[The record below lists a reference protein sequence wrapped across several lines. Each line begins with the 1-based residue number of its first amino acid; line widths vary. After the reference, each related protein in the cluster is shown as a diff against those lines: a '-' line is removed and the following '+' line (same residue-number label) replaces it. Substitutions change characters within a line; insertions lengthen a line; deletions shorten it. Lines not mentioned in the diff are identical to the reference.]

1 MAQPASSLTD
11 PYQAF
16 DALRDYF
23 FRYYDTPFSVA
34 DERIQAERRQ
44 LLDQD
49 GVTYRR
55 PWIEVRPRYV
65 TSTNE
70 VAGSLAAAGGTADL
84 AEFAGLGLLRGVS
97 RLYLHQEQFVRS
109 VLSGRNAVIT
119 AGTGSG
125 KTEAFLLPVI
135 ASLLQESNEW
145 PSLEATA
152 QQTWWRTPKRPFQAQ
167 RSAEA
172 GHQPSVRTLILYPV
186 NALVEDQLIRL
197 RQALD
202 SPASRRWL
210 RDHRPGHLFYFG
222 RYTGQTPVP
231 GAAGASAA
239 ATKLRKHLNEAD
251 LRAQRAD
258 RADPDGTKRLRYFV
272 PSIDG
277 AEMRSRWDM
286 QADPPDILIT
296 NYSMLN
302 IMLLRERDDT
312 FFSHTRQWLDSS
324 PEHVFNIVVD
334 ELHLYRGT
342 AGTEVA
348 YLLRNLLLRL
358 NLLERP
364 DQIRFLAA
372 SASLNAATDR
382 SFLQGFFG
390 VPGDSFDI
398 IEGHVV
404 GAASSAVSLDRF
416 AEDFIGHSESKQ
428 ADSGAARELIRAA
441 SATDAL
447 LNVCTVMGEA
457 RARSIDDVSAD
468 LFPALEADRRPLAM
482 RGLLAALSSEPDEIP
497 RLRLHLFFRNIQGL
511 WACSNPVCTAVPAAY
526 RSSSRTI
533 GKLYSQPQYQCSCG
547 GRVLD
552 LLYCQTCGDVFLG
565 GYRGEHPERGGLT
578 SFLLPDFPDL
588 DRLPDRANV
597 SRTAQNYLVY
607 WPKAASPVDRKWNR
621 GDYEFEFR
629 PSVYNYASG
638 EIRSSALG
646 ATGWS
651 FHIRTANGD
660 LSRIP
665 PFPIKCPNC
674 GDDWEMWKAGP
685 QMRSVEDSDR
695 TRSSIRPMR
704 TGFEKISQ
712 VLSDGLLRQLGQRKL
727 ILFSDSRQDAAKL
740 SAGIEKRHYQDLLR
754 QLLVTSLS
762 KRQIS
767 DLGLFEAYEKRQ
779 DQSDEAR
786 QARERFRRD
795 YPDESRLLA
804 DVIHDLADPA
814 ERSRADA
821 VRRRLGTA
829 AATLGSLV
837 ADVYEDLLA
846 TGTNPG
852 GPDLSVQKYDQ
863 IVWTQLFQ
871 WSATGPTRRPQ
882 HELGLEARTL
892 IDRIL
897 RSLREECEQ
906 AVYSGAG
913 RDFESIGLAWSSLD
927 PSLSY
932 AAPDGMSDD
941 LFRAIISSSVRILGE
956 MRRFGGLRWPS
967 QEAPGRLRRY
977 WKAVA
982 DSRGFDVDVLKAAV
996 ESAWAVPVR
1005 EFLLDPDRVFLRPPG
1020 NLAWFCP
1027 TCRRQHLQPSGGIC
1041 TQCHSAL
1048 SSARGRRFQADYY
1061 AFLATQA
1068 GEPFRL
1074 HCEELTGQTDA
1085 VDAQARQACFQG
1097 VFLQDEIESVDMID
1111 LLSVT
1116 TTMEVGVDIG
1126 ALQAVMMSNM
1136 PPMRFN
1142 YQQRVGRAGRRA
1154 DAIAIALT
1162 VCRGRSHDDY
1172 YFGRPDRITGDRPP
1186 SPYVDLNRIEI
1197 LRRVFASEILRRAF
1211 LHVKVKDPGVD
1222 LGDSVHGQFGLI
1234 SDWPNHRPKV
1244 GEWLNRSRA
1253 EIALVCDA
1261 LLVRV
1266 DARLQ
1271 SRRGELLGFA
1281 GNPLLDAIG
1290 DAIAL
1295 RGPSPELSEHLAETG
1310 VLPMFG
1316 FPTRVRYLFH
1326 REPRS
1331 AYPWPPIGVIDRD
1344 LAIAVS
1350 QFAPGSEVV
1359 KDKAIHTSVGVAS
1372 WQPVGG
1378 SVVPEPNAL
1387 GPLETVSI
1395 CRTCLFLDPAPAT
1408 SPSCPVCGE
1417 VAPLFANI
1425 SIAQPIGFRT
1435 NFRPRDFE
1443 GSFEWAPRAI
1453 SARLSPDGSTL
1464 VNSVVEHLALSS
1476 GRGRVYVINDNAGQL
1491 FQFAPAAGWTGLLSV
1506 NLADSSRAKELQLP
1520 NLDRTAITTVALAA
1534 TQVTDVLLVGIDN
1547 PPQGIDLD
1555 PRPVSRRGAWYSFGF
1570 LLRQAATRNLDVQ
1583 SAELRV
1589 GLRVITAAGEARGQI
1604 FLADSLENGAGYATH
1619 LGEVGTF
1626 REVLREADEYL
1637 WEKAQANHASL
1648 CDSSCYDC
1656 LRDYYNMPYHPLLDW
1671 RLARDMLAVAMGR
1684 EVDLANSEPQEARL
1698 AKALAND
1705 FGGKFVELDGP
1716 CRGVEFDR
1724 CLLIVCH
1731 PLEDQRLASL
1741 PSRLALAVADAEGLG
1756 FGALTSKPLYLQ
1768 DTFDLLRRPG
1778 AVAAKLL

>member
-1 MAQPASSLTD
+1 MVPITSLTD

-23 FRYYDTPFSVA
+23 FRYYDTPFSLA
-34 DERIQAERRQ
+34 DERIRAERRH

-49 GVTYRR
+49 AVTYRR

-65 TSTNE
+65 LSPND
-70 VAGSLAAAGGTADL
+70 VAASLVAAGGTADL
-84 AEFAGLGLLRGVS
+84 AEFAALGLLRGDIS
-97 RLYLHQEQFVRS
+97 RLYLHQAEFVRA

-125 KTEAFLLPVI
+125 KTEAFLLPI
-135 ASLLQESNEW
+135 LANLLQESKAW
-145 PSLEATA
+145 PSAGPNS
-152 QQTWWRTPKRPFQAQ
+152 QSVWWRTPRRPFQAQ
-167 RSAEA
+167 RSGLA
-172 GHQPSVRTLILYPV
+172 GHEPAVRTLILYPM

-210 RDHRPGHLFYFG
+210 RDHRSGHLFYFG

-231 GAAGASAA
+231 GPLGGSAGL
-239 ATKLRKHLNEAD
+239 TKLRKYLNEAD

-258 RADPDGTKRLRYFV
+258 RSDPDGSRRLRFFV
-272 PSIDG
+272 PSVDG

-286 QADPPDILIT
+286 QTDPPDILIT

-312 FFSHTRQWLDSS
+312 FFTHTRKWLDAS
-324 PEHVFNIVVD
+324 PHNVFHVVVD

-348 YLLRNLLLRL
+348 YLLRNLLVRL
-358 NLLERP
+358 NLLVRP
-364 DQIRFLAA
+364 NQVRFLAA
-372 SASLNAATDR
+372 SASLNAAKDR
-382 SFLQGFFG
+382 GFLEGFFG

-398 IEGHVV
+398 IEGNVV
-404 GAASSAVSLDRF
+404 QASSSTTSLDPF
-416 AEDFIGHSESKQ
+416 SGDFIEVSEGKDLDQ
-428 ADSGAARELIRAA
+428 GAARKLIRAA

-457 RARSIDDVSAD
+457 RARPIDDVSAD
-468 LFPALEADRRPLAM
+468 LFPALEPGRRPIAM
-482 RGLLAALSSEPDEIP
+482 RGLLAALSAEPDEIP

-511 WACSNPVCTAVPAAY
+511 WACSNPACPAVPQEF
-526 RSSSRTI
+526 RSSGRAI
-533 GKLYSQPQYQCSCG
+533 GKLYSQPQYQCTCG

-565 GYRGEHPERGGLT
+565 GYRGEHPERGSLT

-588 DRLPDRANV
+588 DRLPDRADI
-597 SRTAQNYLVY
+597 SRTAQNYLIY
-607 WPKAASPVDRKWNR
+607 WPKVASPVDRKWNR

-629 PSVYNYASG
+629 PSAYEPASG
-638 EIRSSALG
+638 QIRSTALG

-651 FHIRTANGD
+651 FHIRTAKGD

-665 PFPIKCPNC
+665 PFPTKCPNC
-674 GDDWEMWKAGP
+674 GDDWEMWKTGP
-685 QMRSVEDSDR
+685 QMRAVEDSDR
-695 TRSSIRPMR
+695 TRSSIRAMR

-754 QLLVTSLS
+754 QLLVTNLS
-762 KRQIS
+762 KRQAS
-767 DLGLFEAYEKRQ
+767 DLDLFEAYEKRQ
-779 DQSDEAR
+779 DQSQKAKD
-786 QARERFRRD
+786 ARERFRRD
-795 YPDESRLLA
+795 YPEESRLLA
-804 DVIHDLADPA
+804 DDIHGLANPD
-814 ERSRADA
+814 EQLRADEI
-821 VRRRLGTA
+821 RRGLGTP

-837 ADVYEDLLA
+837 ADVYEDLLT

-863 IVWTQLFQ
+863 VVWTHLFR
-871 WSATGPTRRPQ
+871 WGANGPTRRPER
-882 HELGLEARTL
+882 ELGLEGRTL
-892 IDRIL
+892 RDRIL
-897 RSLREECEQ
+897 QSLREECEQ

-927 PSLSY
+927 PSVSY
-932 AAPDGMSDD
+932 AAPEGMNDE

-982 DSRGFDVDVLKAAV
+982 DSHGFDLDVLKGAV
-996 ESAWAVPVR
+996 ESAWVVPVR
-1005 EFLLDPDRVFLRPPG
+1005 EFLLDPDRLFLRPPG

-1041 TQCHSAL
+1041 TQCHAVL
-1048 SSARGRRFQADYY
+1048 THGRERQFEADYY

-1068 GEPFRL
+1068 GAPFRL

-1085 VDAQARQACFQG
+1085 VDAQARQARFQG
-1097 VFLQDEIESVDMID
+1097 VFLQDEIESVDVID

-1197 LRRVFASEILRRAF
+1197 LRRVFAGEILRRAF
-1211 LHVKVKDPGVD
+1211 LQVKVKDPGVD

-1234 SDWPNHRPKV
+1234 SDWPSHKPKI
-1244 GEWLNRSRA
+1244 GEWLKQSRT
-1253 EIALVCDA
+1253 EIALVCDG

-1266 DARLQ
+1266 DPRLQ

-1281 GNPLLDAIG
+1281 GTPLLDAVDAAIG
-1290 DAIAL
+1290 L
-1295 RGPSPELSEHLAETG
+1295 SGPSTELSEHLAETG

-1331 AYPWPPIGVIDRD
+1331 PYPWPPNGVIDRD

-1359 KDKAIHTSVGVAS
+1359 KDKAIHTAVGVAS
-1372 WQPVGG
+1372 WQPAGG
-1378 SVVPEPNAL
+1378 SVVPESNAL
-1387 GPLETVSI
+1387 GSLETVSI
-1395 CRTCLFLDPAPAT
+1395 CRTCLFLDPAPAA

-1453 SARLSPDGSTL
+1453 AARLSPDASTL
-1464 VNSVVEHLALSS
+1464 VNSTVEQLALSS

-1491 FQFAPAAGWTGLLSV
+1491 FQFARAAGWTGLLSV

-1520 NLDRTAITTVALAA
+1520 NLDRTAITSVALAA
-1534 TQVTDVLLVGIDN
+1534 TQVTDVLLVGINN
-1547 PPQGIDLD
+1547 PPPGIDLD

-1570 LLRQAATRNLDVQ
+1570 LLRQAATRHLDVQ

-1619 LGEVGTF
+1619 LGDAATF
-1626 REVLREADEYL
+1626 REVLREAAEYL
-1637 WEKAQANHASL
+1637 REKAQANHASL

-1671 RLARDMLAVAMGR
+1671 RLASDMLAVAEGR
-1684 EVDLANSEPQEARL
+1684 DVDLANSEHQEARL
-1698 AKALAND
+1698 AKALAGD
-1705 FGGKFVELDGP
+1705 FGGKFVELEGP
-1716 CRGVEFDR
+1716 CKGVEFDQ
-1724 CLLIVCH
+1724 CLVIACH
-1731 PLEDQRLASL
+1731 PLEDQRFASL
-1741 PSRLALAVADAEGLG
+1741 PTRLALAVAGGEGLG
-1756 FGALTSKPLYLQ
+1756 FGALTGKQIFLQ

-1778 AVAAKLL
+1778 AVAAKIL